1 MLHKYVSK
9 NRITCVG
16 LLGVFPHTHRDNS
29 DKSTV
34 NLTVIIDEA
43 LDKYENKK
51 KKSSEAAIMVKTEV
65 NN

>member
-1 MLHKYVSK
+1 MCWTFGSLPSH
-9 NRITCVG
+9 T
-16 LLGVFPHTHRDNS
+16 HTHRDNS

-43 LDKYENKK
+43 LDKHENK

>member
-1 MLHKYVSK
+1 MCWTFGNLPSH
-9 NRITCVG
+9 TD
-16 LLGVFPHTHRDNS
+16 THRDNS

-51 KKSSEAAIMVKTEV
+51 KIIRSC
-65 NN
+65 NNGKNRS